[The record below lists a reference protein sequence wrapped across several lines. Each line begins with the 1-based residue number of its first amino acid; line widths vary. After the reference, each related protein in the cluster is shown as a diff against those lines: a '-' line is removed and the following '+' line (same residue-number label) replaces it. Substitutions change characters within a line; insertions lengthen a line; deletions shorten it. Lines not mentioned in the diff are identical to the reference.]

1 MERRPR
7 VLVVTE
13 NASLIIGLTFLTD
26 AWEVVSQASIT
37 PGIDAD
43 VVVVDLGSL
52 EGGVRAL
59 ERAAQTPAA
68 GAVVVGD
75 GSLDADIDIGIGTEV
90 RFLPR
95 PFVFLDLAAEID
107 ALLASH
113 ADRSAADPRGDRAP
127 ADEPRGPGT
136 EGTRSSEGSEG
147 GHDGT
152 GTPGLFGRLRAAVSS
167 DGAPDREEAEEQP
180 DDPAKTPESEEC
192 PARVNRSREAGLA
205 TTGAQTEDQGA
216 PSGEGSGAPASDE
229 GPAEGRQEPH
239 RRTRW
244 FARRAQGV
252 QPRERELRARLARV
266 LSAVSEL
273 ELLIDEVP
281 ALTSLEAIG
290 RFLVDDL
297 VASLEADSAGFW
309 RDQHDGWHLVA
320 GRGLT
325 AIESTMVVPHD
336 QPLFSEVHRT
346 GGGLLIDPVD
356 QAQAAVAG
364 IGGAHTESF
373 MAAAIAV
380 GPGRYGILS
389 VGRDEPL
396 TASHLDLLLGAALE
410 AAPGIAVAEQLLR
423 LWARAP
429 QPASE
434 PEELP
439 PRSWRD
445 REGS

>member
-26 AWEVVSQASIT
+26 AWEVASQASVEL
-37 PGIDAD
+37 GIDAE

-52 EGGVRAL
+52 EQGVRAL
-59 ERAAQTPAA
+59 DGAPNAPAV
-68 GAVVVGD
+68 GAVVIGD
-75 GSLDADIDIGIGTEV
+75 GSVDTDVDTGIEV
-90 RFLPR
+90 RVLPR
-95 PFVFLDLAAEID
+95 PFDFPDLAAEIN
-107 ALLASH
+107 ALLAAH
-113 ADRSAADPRGDRAP
+113 VDRPPAGHLGDRAP
-127 ADEPRGPGT
+127 ADESRRRDT
-136 EGTRSSEGSEG
+136 EGTRSSEES
-147 GHDGT
+147 DGERDKP
-152 GTPGLFGRLRAAVSS
+152 GVPGLFGRLR
-167 DGAPDREEAEEQP
+167 GATRSNDA
-180 DDPAKTPESEEC
+180 PE
-192 PARVNRSREAGLA
+192 R
-205 TTGAQTEDQGA
+205 
-216 PSGEGSGAPASDE
+216 E
-229 GPAEGRQEPH
+229 GPAVQLGVPATSSDSEAGRAHGRRKGEAGSSTQDAQTDQDSSGDASGGGSARDGDHAEVQQEPH

-244 FARRAQGV
+244 FARRAHHV
-252 QPRERELRARLARV
+252 QPRERELRARLARA

-297 VASLEADSAGFW
+297 VSSLAADSAGFW

-325 AIESTMVVPHD
+325 AIERRMVVPHD
-336 QPLFSEVHRT
+336 QPLFSEVHGT
-346 GGGLLIDPVD
+346 GGGLLIDPVE

-380 GPGRYGILS
+380 GPGRYGILA

-429 QPASE
+429 QPAAE
-434 PEELP
+434 PEDLP
-439 PRSWRD
+439 PRSWR
-445 REGS
+445 EHGGS